1 MTRINCI
8 PPDELITRHLVAE
21 YRELPRVFALVR
33 ASIARGE
40 VPEDTKNPR
49 EYRLGTGHVLF
60 FYGRLGYLAK
70 RQTALVAEMQK
81 RGFKPTFTDPHLLI
95 DGIKLQFQQPAWQR
109 TWFFGDQLAHMAI
122 LVAVWSFH
130 EKITWYYSSLITVKS
145 LIIGIAILFVLKPAS
160 IITKNTISRWTPNS
174 SPSQNIAVESLKD
187 AGVWIGFLERLM
199 ILTFILMGRW
209 EGVGFLLAAKSVF
222 RFGDLKEPKETK
234 LTEYV
239 VIGTFLSFFIAIM
252 TGLLSSY
259 LLTLFR

>member
-1 MTRINCI
+1 MIILLLQLFLAHILGDFFLQNNKW
-8 PPDELITRHLVAE
+8 VANKE
-21 YRELPRVFALVR
+21 ALKWR
-33 ASIARGE
+33 SPYLYI
-40 VPEDTKNPR
+40 
-49 EYRLGTGHVLF
+49 HVLIHF
-60 FYGRLGYLAK
+60 WLIL
-70 RQTALVAEMQK
+70 LVTWNIDNWKMAFLIM
-81 RGFKPTFTDPHLLI
+81 FSHLLI

-109 TWFFGDQLAHMAI
+109 TWFFGDQLAHLAI

-130 EKITWYYSSLITVKS
+130 EKITWHYSSLITVKS
-145 LIIGIAILFVLKPAS
+145 LIIGISILFVLKPAS

-174 SPSQNIAVESLKD
+174 SPSQNIAIESLKD
-187 AGVWIGFLERLM
+187 AGEWIGFLERLM

-252 TGLLSSY
+252 TGMLSSY
-259 LLTLFR
+259 LLTLFS